1 MAKRLLTGII
11 LLAVLIPVLI
21 FGDTAALPALFA
33 VISVVSLYETAK
45 CAGDDIGKNLK
56 IMIPVYIIAAA
67 FPFFEFFTE
76 NKAVSI
82 LMAAGALAAFA
93 VFFYHVV
100 KFGKAAPISQNALI
114 LLMLIYVV
122 GASSSAV
129 SVAVEENGVFL
140 VPLIIICSWGTD
152 IFAYVFGSLFGRHK
166 LSPVVSPKK
175 SIEGSVGGTV
185 MAAALTVAYGAIVS
199 HFTSL
204 SANYAALFVTGILI
218 SVISQMGD
226 LNASAIK
233 RSHNVKDFGKI
244 FPGHGGMLDRFDS
257 VIAACPALYII
268 SLLFT
273 YFS

>member
-45 CAGDDIGKNLK
+45 CAGDDKGKNLK
-56 IMIPVYIIAAA
+56 IMIPVYIIAAV

-166 LSPVVSPKK
+166 LSPVVSPRK

>member
-45 CAGDDIGKNLK
+45 CAGADKGKNLK
-56 IMIPVYIIAAA
+56 IMVPVYIIAAA

-166 LSPVVSPKK
+166 LSPTVSPKK

>member
-21 FGDTAALPALFA
+21 FGDTAVLPALFA

-45 CAGDDIGKNLK
+45 CAGDDKGKNLK

-82 LMAAGALAAFA
+82 LMAAGALVAFA

>member
-21 FGDTAALPALFA
+21 FGDTAALPTLFA

-45 CAGDDIGKNLK
+45 CAGDDKGKNLK
-56 IMIPVYIIAAA
+56 IMIPVYIIAAV

>member
-33 VISVVSLYETAK
+33 VISVVSLYETEK
-45 CAGDDIGKNLK
+45 CAGADKGKNLQ

-100 KFGKAAPISQNALI
+100 KFGKAAPLSQKTLI

-129 SVAVEENGVFL
+129 SVAVEEDGVFL

-152 IFAYVFGSLFGRHK
+152 TFAYVFGSLFGRHK
-166 LSPVVSPKK
+166 LSPIVSPKK
-175 SIEGSVGGTV
+175 SVEGSVGGTISS
-185 MAAALTVAYGAIVS
+185 ALLCMLYGFLVS
-199 HFTSL
+199 YFTEL
-204 SANYAALFVTGILI
+204 SANYPALFVTGIVL

-233 RSHNVKDFGKI
+233 RSYNVKDFGKI

>member
-21 FGDTAALPALFA
+21 FGDTAVLPALFA

-45 CAGDDIGKNLK
+45 CAGDDKGKNLK
-56 IMIPVYIIAAA
+56 IMIPVYIIAAV

>member
-45 CAGDDIGKNLK
+45 CAGADKGKNLK
-56 IMIPVYIIAAA
+56 IMVPVYIIAAI

-100 KFGKAAPISQNALI
+100 KFGKASPVSQNALI

-204 SANYAALFVTGILI
+204 TANYAALFATGVLI

-268 SLLFT
+268 SLFFT

>member
-45 CAGDDIGKNLK
+45 CAGADKGKNLK
-56 IMIPVYIIAAA
+56 IMIPVYIIAVV

-166 LSPVVSPKK
+166 LSPTVSPKK

-204 SANYAALFVTGILI
+204 SANYAALFVTGVLI

-268 SLLFT
+268 SLFFT